1 MNKIETISKKIYNYL
16 DKKYPNLKT
25 YNLELSNIQTIL
37 SKTKIDNKN
46 DISNIISKIEE
57 HIKKVNTKANNILN
71 YTQDTKTKIN
81 YDKKVNETQNEV
93 GINNQF
99 IEQISNLKEQYN
111 PVSESFPLK
120 EREKLAEIVTPETID
135 RIHYIVIDSKDRN
148 TSINSPPNNYTIQ
161 MSPSNDKS
169 SGYISKGYLNVKS
182 IELIDCIL
190 KDTSTF
196 TNASNNGSNFPYI
209 LLEIDELGSMFEGTN
224 NELSKSFAIL
234 KNYTETNGF
243 FYYNLVGNSSND
255 SLIKYFY
262 PNKSLSKLTI
272 KFKTPDGSL
281 FNFGDEA
288 TSSSSTINKLV
299 FRIVV
304 SQKNLTTQ
312 FMDKSTF

>member
-1 MNKIETISKKIYNYL
+1 M
-16 DKKYPNLKT
+16 
-25 YNLELSNIQTIL
+25 
-37 SKTKIDNKN
+37 
-46 DISNIISKIEE
+46 
-57 HIKKVNTKANNILN
+57 
-71 YTQDTKTKIN
+71 
-81 YDKKVNETQNEV
+81 
-93 GINNQF
+93 
-99 IEQISNLKEQYN
+99 
-111 PVSESFPLK
+111 
-120 EREKLAEIVTPETID
+120 
-135 RIHYIVIDSKDRN
+135 
-148 TSINSPPNNYTIQ
+148 
-161 MSPSNDKS
+161 
-169 SGYISKGYLNVKS
+169 NVKS